1 MKTLTI
7 KDLSVNQSLDAS
19 AMRAVRGGTF
29 KGYGFVPGFG
39 ESKHDFTFSAEQLSS
54 QKQDN
59 LNLTGNNA
67 AFVSGISSTF
77 KPTQSNSNS
86 ISF

>member
-7 KDLSVNQSLDAS
+7 KDLSVNKNLDAS
-19 AMRAVRGGTF
+19 AMSSVRGGF
-29 KGYGFVPGFG
+29 YKGYGYVPAFS
-39 ESKHDFTFSAEQLSS
+39 ESKHDFAFSADQLSS

-59 LNLTGNNA
+59 VNLTGNNA

-77 KPTQSNSNS
+77 KPTQANSNS

>member
-7 KDLSVNQSLDAS
+7 KDLSVNQDLDTS
-19 AMRAVRGGTF
+19 AMLSVRGGIY
-29 KGYGFVPGFG
+29 KSYGYVPGFS
-39 ESKHDFTFSAEQLSS
+39 ESKHDFTFAAEQLSQ

-59 LNLTGNNA
+59 VNLTGNNA
-67 AFVSGISSTF
+67 AFVSGISSSF
-77 KPTQSNSNS
+77 KPGQTNSNS